1 MDDNNFNNQE
11 TQQPQEQQPQAQQP
25 QMQQPQ
31 YVVKQKKPIYK
42 RVWFWILIVVVVLIL
57 LIAISGSGD
66 DSSSSSSTDTE
77 VTAEATTESP
87 YTVGDYEVYVVT
99 AEVTEDYS
107 GDPAIQ
113 ITYSFTNNSDDAT
126 SFSSAISD
134 GVYQNGIELDL
145 AWDTDYNYG
154 GEDYSS
160 DIQPG
165 VTIEVSVIYE
175 LRDTTTAVDVEL
187 SELWDLSDDPDTVT
201 TTIDIA

>member
-11 TQQPQEQQPQAQQP
+11 AQQPQEQQPQAQQP

-99 AEVTEDYS
+99 AEVTENWDEE
-107 GDPAIQ
+107 PAIL
-113 ITYSFTNNSDDAT
+113 ITYSFTNNSDDAAAFDL
-126 SFSSAISD
+126 SISD
-134 GVYQNGIELDL
+134 GVYQNGVELETTFNDDL
-145 AWDTDYNYG
+145 DF
-154 GEDYSS
+154 GEDYSV

-165 VTIEVSVIYE
+165 VTIELSVLYE
-175 LRDTTTAVDVEL
+175 LRDTTTPVDVEL
-187 SELWDLSDDPDTVT
+187 SDMWDLSDDPETVT